1 MPRIRSIKP
10 EFWTSGQVLECS
22 TNARLMFIGLWNF
35 CDDEGRHPL
44 REKQIKAEVFPADDF
59 TVEDIRR
66 MLDELSTNGLVST
79 YVVDDKEYLQVNGW
93 HHQRI
98 DRKQSSKYPAPFDE
112 HSTNA
117 RRTLDPDRKG
127 REGKGEDLKPYSPDG
142 ERASPSGDA
151 PAEPPPDKPKKKT
164 QAKPQVPIRKI
175 VELYHGCCPSL
186 PQVVKLT
193 PGREQ
198 AVRARWRNEL
208 PSLADWEKYF
218 AVVELSDFLT
228 GRAPPG
234 RGRDRPWQADFDFLV
249 KQGSVVKVMEGK
261 YD

>member
-22 TNARLMFIGLWNF
+22 TNARLLFIGLWNF

-44 REKQIKAEVFPADDF
+44 REKQIKAEVFPADEFNVD
-59 TVEDIRR
+59 DIRR
-66 MLDELSTNGLVST
+66 MIYELSSNGLVT
-79 YVVDDKEYLQVNGW
+79 LYEVDSKEYLQVNGW

-98 DRKQSSKYPAPFDE
+98 DRKQSSKYPGPLDE
-112 HSTNA
+112 DSTNA
-117 RRTLDPDRKG
+117 RRAFDPDRKG
-127 REGKGEDLKPYSPDG
+127 RDRKGEDSKNYSPDG
-142 ERASPSGDA
+142 ERASPDGEA
-151 PAEPPPDKPKKKT
+151 PAEPPPDKPTKKT

-175 VELYHGCCPSL
+175 VERYHTCCPSL

-193 PGREQ
+193 PAREQ

-208 PSLADWEKYF
+208 PSLEDWEKYF

-249 KQGSVVKVMEGK
+249 KQGTVVKVMEGK